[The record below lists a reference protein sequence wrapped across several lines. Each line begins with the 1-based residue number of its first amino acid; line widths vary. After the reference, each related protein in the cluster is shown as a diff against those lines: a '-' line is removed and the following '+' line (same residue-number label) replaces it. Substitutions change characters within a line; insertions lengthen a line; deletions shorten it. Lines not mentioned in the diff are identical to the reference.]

1 MSEDRSSRL
10 AAKLLDGEPNVL
22 ASSQH
27 RLALLDERTNER
39 AQLVQRGPA
48 SLNVLLE
55 GEREIPT
62 LLQLAPEHHER
73 SEDEPAKERVEMR
86 CAHGHVSG
94 YATRVASPA
103 SGSRD
108 LDPETGDATEVRFV
122 AIADE
127 NSVTE
132 MNRSCGYLKV
142 VRRNRIATSAQ
153 IREQIGPPLGDLTS
167 KIHERNPSHERGEP
181 PAPNCSAGRTARHAR
196 ANEQL
201 CIDDRR
207 QNRGLPTRADE
218 HGVPVGTSAFHRNG
232 RTRVDYEAQGSSG
245 GRSAAFTRSRASANS
260 GSGPPTELQAANA
273 SRTVVTEAS
282 ATGVTRATGSPL
294 RSTTNESPR

>member
-1 MSEDRSSRL
+1 MRCTHGHTFRYAPNPTSPSLALALQQSGA
-10 AAKLLDGEPNVL
+10 AAKRRPSGIS
-22 ASSQH
+22 A
-27 RLALLDERTNER
+27 
-39 AQLVQRGPA
+39 
-48 SLNVLLE
+48 
-55 GEREIPT
+55 
-62 LLQLAPEHHER
+62 R
-73 SEDEPAKERVEMR
+73 SESALSGFRS
-86 CAHGHVSG
+86 CAQ
-94 YATRVASPA
+94 

-108 LDPETGDATEVRFV
+108 LDPKTRDATEVHFILV
-122 AIADE
+122 THE
-127 NSVTE
+127 NAETE
-132 MNRSCGYLKV
+132 MKGSCGYLKV

-207 QNRGLPTRADE
+207 QNRGLATRADE

-245 GRSAAFTRSRASANS
+245 GRSAAFTRSIASANS

-282 ATGVTRATGSPL
+282 TTGVTRATGSPL